1 MLGRLG
7 FVRLV
12 SVRLG
17 KVRPTRSDDW
27 KSDKLVDRPCE
38 RVVDVDDEGV
48 GVLCDVTLR
57 HVEQV
62 TELLIGQISF
72 WSGDVLVRVIDDLE
86 ISFYYVIHSLKFKFI
101 QNQNIFFLC
110 GFLKILYLIYLST
123 AFNNS
128 FFHNVLT
135 KSFVMLIF

>member
-1 MLGRLG
+1 MVRIGQVSLAKIRLNYVGLTGILTNLQVILEVRLTQYMLDQKARLGRLG

-12 SVRLG
+12 SVRLV

-27 KSDKLVDRPCE
+27 KSDKLVDRPRE

-48 GVLCDVTLR
+48 GVLGDVTLR

-72 WSGDVLVRVIDDLE
+72 WSGDVLVRVIDDLD
-86 ISFYYVIHSLKFKFI
+86 ISFYYVIQS
-101 QNQNIFFLC
+101 
-110 GFLKILYLIYLST
+110 
-123 AFNNS
+123 
-128 FFHNVLT
+128 
-135 KSFVMLIF
+135 